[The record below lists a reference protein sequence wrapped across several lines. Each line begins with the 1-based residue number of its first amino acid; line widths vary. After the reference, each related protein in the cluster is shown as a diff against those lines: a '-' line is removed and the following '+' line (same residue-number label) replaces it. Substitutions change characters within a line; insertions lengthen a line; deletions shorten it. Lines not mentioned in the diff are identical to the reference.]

1 MKYWML
7 VAGLALCAAGCAP
20 VPQGSVVMECS
31 EYIGKPITKGI
42 AAYGYP
48 KSVTRLSPTEVGY
61 VFKVKET
68 TVVGGEVFYTP
79 NYMVGVDVQ
88 RMPSYLATSTC
99 TGIFVARAPYDGM
112 PLRER
117 IVIGVRPY

>member
-1 MKYWML
+1 MKYPML

-20 VPQGSVVMECS
+20 VPQGAVVMECS
-31 EYIGKPITKGI
+31 EYIGKPITRGI

-48 KSVTRLSPTEVGY
+48 KTVVRLSPTEVGY

-68 TVVGGEVFYTP
+68 AVVGGEVYYTP
-79 NYMVGVDVQ
+79 NYMVGVNVH
-88 RMPSYLATSTC
+88 RMPSYLATTTC
-99 TGIFVARAPYDGM
+99 RGTFVVRAPYDGM

-117 IVIGVRPY
+117 IVIEVRP